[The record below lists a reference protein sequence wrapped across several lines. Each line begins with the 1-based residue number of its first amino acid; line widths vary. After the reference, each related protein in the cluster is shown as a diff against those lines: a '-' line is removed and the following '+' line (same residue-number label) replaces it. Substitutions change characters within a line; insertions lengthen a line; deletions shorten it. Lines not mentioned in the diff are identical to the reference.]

1 MAENITTNHPEE
13 QAIDFG
19 ELYYK
24 YKRYWWLF
32 LLSLIA

>member
-19 ELYYK
+19 ALYDK
-24 YKRYWWLF
+24 YAVCWP
-32 LLSLIA
+32 ITM